1 MARGL
6 NKVMIIGNVGREP
19 ELRYTPSGAPVVNFD
34 VAVVSHSWQTSD
46 GERKEK
52 TEWFNIVAWGRLAEI
67 CKSHLSRG
75 NQVYIEGR
83 LQTRSWED
91 ETGKKHFRTEIV
103 ARDMKLLGERR
114 QGADIDYDDP
124 EDDIGI

>member
-34 VAVVSHSWQTSD
+34 VAVVSHSWQTPD

-75 NQVYIEGR
+75 YQVYIEGR

-91 ETGKKHFRTEIV
+91 ETGKKHFRTEVV

-114 QGADIDYDDP
+114 QGTDIDYDDP
-124 EDDIGI
+124 EDDFGI

>member
-1 MARGL
+1 
-6 NKVMIIGNVGREP
+6 MIIGSVGREP
-19 ELRYTPSGAPVVNFD
+19 ELRYTPNGTPVVNFD
-34 VAVVSHSWQTSD
+34 VAVVSHTWQTLD

-67 CKSHLSRG
+67 CKTHLSRG

-91 ETGKKHFRTEIV
+91 ETGKKLFRTEIV

-114 QGADIDYDDP
+114 QDADYDF
-124 EDDIGI
+124 DDLDDDSGI